1 MFSKTIFTGNKLWY
15 NNNAGNKSKNQDKG
29 ENMSTPQKIL
39 IEFFD
44 LDYLDNIIAPI
55 CEKYDRIIYIR
66 RNDPK
71 QTLRRSRDA
80 HSRFLSKRTNAVPE
94 FMIVEPYDYQR
105 MIKVLEEIT
114 DAENDFTFDITGGTN
129 LFIAG
134 AGDFIARHPD
144 VKAEVIF
151 FDLEKGLLSSS
162 NPQLSNAP
170 FVLPKLSV
178 EEVIQIH
185 NADLMPQQ
193 DGFIRYNV
201 RDPKLNS
208 EIMRIWNIM
217 KTMPKEWNN
226 FFAISRT
233 ITREKTRQP
242 DGGYVKNS
250 YCKVTDYVPMHLK
263 KDHGAI
269 VNKLIR
275 NNILTN
281 YIIELDSVSYHLHIP
296 ECAEVLFK
304 KSGNILELYT
314 YLAAFECGIFT
325 DVTTGVLLD
334 WDGVK
339 DYSQRN
345 TNNEADL
352 LCVSNC
358 IPFFISCKN
367 TVVTN
372 AHLYELDALA
382 RHYCGKYAVKV
393 FISTVESSVSI
404 VSRAE
409 DMNIKLIDNVQA
421 VSHQDFLKKLA
432 ALAPVKKKAKK
443 HVSK

>member
-1 MFSKTIFTGNKLWY
+1 
-15 NNNAGNKSKNQDKG
+15 
-29 ENMSTPQKIL
+29 MSTPQKIL

-144 VKAEVIF
+144 VKAEVTF

-226 FFAISRT
+226 FFRDKPNHYPRKDQTAGRRLCKEQLLQS
-233 ITREKTRQP
+233 
-242 DGGYVKNS
+242 DGLCS
-250 YCKVTDYVPMHLK
+250 D
-263 KDHGAI
+263 
-269 VNKLIR
+269 
-275 NNILTN
+275 
-281 YIIELDSVSYHLHIP
+281 
-296 ECAEVLFK
+296 
-304 KSGNILELYT
+304 
-314 YLAAFECGIFT
+314 AFEKGPR
-325 DVTTGVLLD
+325 
-334 WDGVK
+334 
-339 DYSQRN
+339 SNRQQ
-345 TNNEADL
+345 ADKEQYPYQL
-352 LCVSNC
+352 YNRAGLCVVSS
-358 IPFFISCKN
+358 PYS
-367 TVVTN
+367 
-372 AHLYELDALA
+372 
-382 RHYCGKYAVKV
+382 RMCGGAV
-393 FISTVESSVSI
+393 
-404 VSRAE
+404 
-409 DMNIKLIDNVQA
+409 
-421 VSHQDFLKKLA
+421 
-432 ALAPVKKKAKK
+432 
-443 HVSK
+443 